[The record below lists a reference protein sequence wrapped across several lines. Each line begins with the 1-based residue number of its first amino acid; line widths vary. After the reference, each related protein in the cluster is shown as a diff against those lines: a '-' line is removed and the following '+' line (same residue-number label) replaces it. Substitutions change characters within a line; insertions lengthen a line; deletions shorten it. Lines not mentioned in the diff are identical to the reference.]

1 MYSFARGCVYVQ
13 SVVVNF
19 IRICI
24 DLYLPFVVGRVKF
37 SSKMNYCC
45 TRRTA
50 RRGRCRTDGEVAVQ

>member
-13 SVVVNF
+13 SVMNF
-19 IRICI
+19 SIELK